1 MDLIEH
7 YKQLQIQNGNGEVD
21 WYYVLKY
28 STFWYSLPSITKYWI
43 FCVMGEGLSIFYSFF
58 IGYIIEFLEDPK
70 AEKIDGIW
78 LVVVF
83 FCA

>member
-1 MDLIEH
+1 
-7 YKQLQIQNGNGEVD
+7 V
-21 WYYVLKY
+21 
-28 STFWYSLPSITKYWI
+28 F
-43 FCVMGEGLSIFYSFF
+43 GEGLSIFYSFF

-70 AEKIDGIW
+70 AEKKDGIW